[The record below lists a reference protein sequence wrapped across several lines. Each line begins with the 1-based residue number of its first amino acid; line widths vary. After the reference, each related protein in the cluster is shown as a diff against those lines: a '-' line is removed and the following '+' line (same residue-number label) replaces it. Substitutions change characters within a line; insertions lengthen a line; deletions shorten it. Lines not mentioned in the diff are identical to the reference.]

1 MKSQARFALMFHEIT
16 LLHKNNE
23 VAQTV
28 ILMQALCCNS
38 LITQAEPCLRHQDNM
53 TRFIADQQLCAG
65 SFTEKSMQRFF
76 FLTSFSVCS
85 CDFFMTPQ
93 MRHLKLAFNVQYFA
107 VLYYST
113 KLHIFT
119 MCQHISCS
127 LCVKRFHIH
136 NVSNMPCSQCVNI
149 FHFHYVSKESIFTM
163 CQTCNVHNVSTYSM
177 FIMYQNIPCSQC
189 VSR

>member
-28 ILMQALCCNS
+28 ILKQALCCNS
-38 LITQAEPCLRHQDNM
+38 LITQAEPGLQHQDNM

-76 FLTSFSVCS
+76 LTSFSVCS

-93 MRHLKLAFNVQYFA
+93 MRHLKLAFSVLQFYAAVQNCTF
-107 VLYYST
+107 
-113 KLHIFT
+113 
-119 MCQHISCS
+119 
-127 LCVKRFHIH
+127 
-136 NVSNMPCSQCVNI
+136 SQCVNI
-149 FHFHYVSKESIFTM
+149 FHVHYVSKDSIFKM
-163 CQTCNVHNVSTYSM
+163 CQTCHVHNVSTYSM